1 MTGQEQPNL
10 EILWSTN
17 EGPRPTHV
25 GPSSIDEGQKSTA
38 ERPWSTDEGPSSTN
52 EGPGPLV
59 RVCSLLLSVPLDR
72 YSSNGLLDWLC
83 GSLFPEGL
91 TTFMTPS
98 PRRLFLESI
107 SLSLRPNSPW
117 VYYHF

>member
-38 ERPWSTDEGPSSTN
+38 EGPWSTDEGPSSTN

-59 RVCSLLLSVPLDR
+59 RVCSLLLSVPLNQ
-72 YSSNGLLDWLC
+72 YPGKV
-83 GSLFPEGL
+83 F
-91 TTFMTPS
+91 
-98 PRRLFLESI
+98 FLIGPASTY
-107 SLSLRPNSPW
+107 SLRLLPFS
-117 VYYHF
+117 